1 MRGMRGSCIYM
12 ERPEV
17 LGALARLCDA
27 AREGMGTSILDDEHL
42 LGFFLFL
49 FLLAHLCDAA
59 REGMGTSILDDERLL
74 GFFSL
79 FFSSCSPM

>member
-1 MRGMRGSCIYM
+1 MNAQDSMRGMRGSCIYM

-27 AREGMGTSILDDEHL
+27 AREGMGTSILDDE
-42 LGFFLFL
+42 
-49 FLLAHLCDAA
+49 
-59 REGMGTSILDDERLL
+59 RLL